1 MAGLRL
7 SASRRRRICCSC
19 ATGAMTL
26 AFDPTSSLQAATKQY
41 ADTRVSRSG
50 DTLTGALV
58 LATDPTPPLQA
69 ATKGYVDTRVACA
82 PPKADGTLAGA
93 LTLSAESSLSMQA
106 ATKNYVDAQASR
118 WISVCSGVQV
128 AA

>member
-50 DTLTGALV
+50 DTLTGALM
-58 LATDPTPPLQA
+58 LAVDPTTTLQA
-69 ATKGYVDTRVACA
+69 ATKGYVDTQVAGA
-82 PPKADGTLAGA
+82 LPKAGGTLTGA
-93 LTLSAESSLSMQA
+93 LTLSVDPSVSMQA
-106 ATKNYVDAQASR
+106 ATKHY
-118 WISVCSGVQV
+118 
-128 AA
+128 